1 MSTTPIQ
8 VTYSIEDVLARL
20 EQKIDKRFD
29 EVNHKFDEVNHKF
42 EESNKR
48 FDTLQ
53 KDITNIQVEIA
64 NVRGDIKALDEKFI
78 GEIKT
83 LNAKVDGLSKRMDN
97 QEFISRSL
105 IVGLVLAIAA
115 GAIKLFFPSFLS
127 NS

>member
-1 MSTTPIQ
+1 MSTTPLQ

-29 EVNHKFDEVNHKF
+29 EVNHKF
-42 EESNKR
+42 EETNQR
-48 FDTLQ
+48 FDALQ
-53 KDITNIQVEIA
+53 KDITSIQVEIA

-97 QEFISRSL
+97 QEFTSRSL

-115 GAIKLFFPSFLS
+115 AVIKLFFPSFLS